1 MLWIILTIL
10 FGIIGIAA
18 IIYGHSSVTDKA
30 LGYIVAAVCAGLWV
44 VISMFMSLRSVD
56 AGEVG
61 IVRQFGAIVGQAE
74 EGVNFIAPWQSMD
87 TVSIRTERHTFG
99 TTEAP
104 ITAAS
109 SETQDVFV
117 IATINYSVSETEVQ
131 DLIRDVGSNW
141 FDVLV
146 PTRVNQYIKQETAK
160 YETAEI
166 IPSRET
172 IRQAVLTRLRNDL
185 GENYSITVSDF
196 LLDNISF
203 SPAYT
208 AAIEEKQVATEQALR
223 EQEVTE
229 SIREQAEQAR
239 VRAQGDADAAVIA
252 AEGQASANAL
262 IADSLTPEM
271 LQWQAIQRLNN
282 DVQIMVVP
290 ADSGLIL
297 DPSAMLA
304 PTTTAP

>member
-1 MLWIILTIL
+1 MLWIILTIVL
-10 FGIIGIAA
+10 LIVITGGVLLAKSGDSDAGIGA
-18 IIYGHSSVTDKA
+18 V
-30 LGYIVAAVCAGLWV
+30 VAAVAFVIWLILTGL
-44 VISMFMSLRSVD
+44 MSIRSVD

-61 IVRQFGAIVGQAE
+61 IVRQFGAIVGQQS

-99 TTEAP
+99 SIEDP

-117 IATINYSVSETEVQ
+117 IATINYSVSSGQVQ
-131 DLIRDVGSNW
+131 DLIRDVGTNW

-229 SIREQAEQAR
+229 SIREQAEQER
-239 VRAQGDADAAVIA
+239 VRAQGQADAVEIA
-252 AEGQASANAL
+252 AQGQADANAL
-262 IADSLTPEM
+262 LADSLTPEVI
-271 LQWQAIQRLNN
+271 QWQAIQRLNDN
-282 DVQIMVVP
+282 VTIMLVP
-290 ADSGLIL
+290 DTNFIL
-297 DPSAMLA
+297 DPSTILA
-304 PTTTAP
+304 DATAE